1 MNSFQIKYFL
11 VLCEEL
17 NYAKA
22 SERLNITQQ
31 GLSKSVKALEA
42 EVGVPLF
49 IRNDRCIALTSYGE
63 YARNRLSM
71 VLNNIESI
79 KQELAQ
85 MRDSKRKI
93 ISLAILEGYCKD
105 RAFTLE
111 DLLGAPPAEMKMV
124 PHICTFEEGVRMLEE
139 EIVDVFVTKGP
150 ISHRRLKVI
159 NTTYEHFFAVV
170 PTADELS
177 EKPRIGISDLRNK
190 KLIIFNEKYKFY
202 SNFFAKCE
210 KYGFVPKLLNTAD
223 EVSAI
228 FLPCILGEGI
238 GIVPE
243 FSVKEELK
251 NIAQIKIVPFEEEM
265 DEQMCFTVLE
275 DTVVPK
281 PVSDY
286 ISRWIGE

>member
-1 MNSFQIKYFL
+1 MNSFQIRYFL

-31 GLSKSVKALEA
+31 GLSKSIKALEA

-49 IRNDRCIALTSYGE
+49 IKNDRRVALTSYGE
-63 YARNRLSM
+63 YARNRLSV

-85 MRDSKRKI
+85 MKDSKRKI
-93 ISLAILEGYCKD
+93 ISFAILEGYCKD

-150 ISHRRLKVI
+150 ISHRRLKAI

-177 EKPRIGISDLRNK
+177 EKPRISISDLRNK

-210 KYGFVPKLLNTAD
+210 KYGFVPELLNTAD

-243 FSVKEELK
+243 FSIKEELK

-265 DEQMCFTVLE
+265 DEQMCFAVLE
-275 DTVVPK
+275 ETVVPK
-281 PVSDY
+281 PIRDY
-286 ISRWIGE
+286 ISRWIG